1 MSANLSYDLQGK
13 RVWVA
18 GHKGM
23 AGSAIVRRLASEGCE
38 VLTVDRSQVDLNR
51 QAEVEAW
58 MAQAKPQA
66 VFVAAAKVGGILAN
80 MTLPAQFLYENLIL
94 EANIIHSAWKVGVEK
109 LLFLGSSCI
118 YPRGA
123 PQPMVEEALL
133 TGPLEPTNEWY
144 AVAKIAGIKLCQAY
158 RKQYGC
164 DFISAMPTNLYGAG
178 DNYDLQQG
186 HVAAALQAKV
196 HRAKVTNAPSV
207 ELWGSGAPRREFLFV
222 DDMADGLVYIM
233 KHYSD
238 APHLNIGTGVDITI
252 RELAEVIAKVAGYRG
267 EFVYDRSKPDGMPR
281 KVMDVTKLTALGWK
295 AATSLE
301 EGFRR
306 AYAWYVENAY
316 PRMAA

>member
-1 MSANLSYDLQGK
+1 
-13 RVWVA
+13 
-18 GHKGM
+18 
-23 AGSAIVRRLASEGCE
+23 
-38 VLTVDRSQVDLNR
+38 
-51 QAEVEAW
+51 
-58 MAQAKPQA
+58 
-66 VFVAAAKVGGILAN
+66 
-80 MTLPAQFLYENLIL
+80 
-94 EANIIHSAWKVGVEK
+94 
-109 LLFLGSSCI
+109 
-118 YPRGA
+118 
-123 PQPMVEEALL
+123 
-133 TGPLEPTNEWY
+133 
-144 AVAKIAGIKLCQAY
+144 
-158 RKQYGC
+158 
-164 DFISAMPTNLYGAG
+164 
-178 DNYDLQQG
+178 
-186 HVAAALQAKV
+186 
-196 HRAKVTNAPSV
+196 V